1 MLRDLFDDL
10 RFGVRLIR
18 KHPGLSAA
26 TALTF
31 TLGLGLDAGVFTV
44 IDGMMFRPRVGHDP
58 ASFVEL
64 TEDVADANGRTAAA
78 PLISLR
84 DYNAF
89 AGAASLHDVAAWTPV
104 HAAVGGAVNRAEQV
118 PILVTCNFF
127 TAYGPDRPL
136 LGRVFRSDDCDRSAA
151 QPIVVIGED
160 LWRSTLTADPNV
172 IGKPLLLN
180 NRPFTIVGV
189 MASGYA
195 GQLRA
200 PIWIPLTSARLFF
213 GGRDFFREPERPWLL
228 GVVGRLQPGASRE
241 SAAAELAVIAR
252 QFDVATPNR
261 RTTPHVT
268 NGAMINEAVVQAAAS
283 WIVPLIMVA
292 PSLVL
297 LIACANVA
305 VLLLSRSAARQH
317 EIAIRISLGA
327 SRARMMRMLVAES
340 GLLAAIAAPPSL
352 AVAYSAPRLFRTLI
366 PQLPYYPFAID
377 ATVIAYVAGV
387 ALVAAIAASI
397 APALESL
404 KKDVNAALHH
414 HDALAGATGWHA
426 RDVLMAAQ
434 IGLSLVLLF
443 AAGLFLHAEFRLLAA
458 NPGYELDRVML
469 VVPRVAVP
477 PHTPA
482 SVKSLYQTFNERV
495 CGIPGVRTVAYA
507 RISADE
513 GGGFSQT
520 ETIVASRTGVTA
532 TPAFTTVSS
541 EYFRTLKIPVVAG
554 TVFSDDAASAKS
566 VIVSES
572 LARML
577 WPGHAPLGERARIG
591 DTQVTV
597 AGVVRDVRSASSGL
611 GERTVYRSAEAM
623 RAGDAFYVAFDG
635 GETQTAQAIRD
646 TITTLDAD
654 AAALPQ
660 TLGSIRRDQAAKFM
674 PIVELVLGL
683 GIVALA
689 LGVAGIYG
697 VVAFS
702 VGRRMR
708 EMGIRIALGA
718 RRVDII
724 RLVLSSGVA
733 AISAGLGTGVGFA
746 LIGARTLERIFRNTP
761 VRIDAWD
768 PIVYPAVVV
777 MLAVTAVVAMLGP
790 ARRAAA
796 ADPVHALRCD

>member
-10 RFGVRLIR
+10 RFGTRLIR

-26 TALTF
+26 TVLTF

-44 IDGMMFRPRVGHDP
+44 IDGLMFRPRVAHDP
-58 ASFVEL
+58 SSFVEL
-64 TEDVADANGRTAAA
+64 TEEVTDTNGHGGAT

-84 DYNAF
+84 DYHAF

-104 HAAVGGAVNRAEQV
+104 HAAVGSALNRTAEQV
-118 PILVTCNFF
+118 PLLVTCNFF

-136 LGRVFRSDDCDRSAA
+136 LGRTFRSDDCDHADA
-151 QPIVVIGED
+151 PPIAIIGED
-160 LWRSTLTADPNV
+160 LWRTTLNADPNV
-172 IGKPLLLN
+172 VGTSLLLN

-189 MASGYA
+189 MASGYS

-200 PIWIPLTSARLFF
+200 PIWIPLPTAPLFY
-213 GGRDFFREPERPWLL
+213 GGRDLPRETDKAWLL
-228 GVVGRLQPGASRE
+228 GVVGRLRPGASRE

-252 QFDVATPNR
+252 QLDVSTPNR
-261 RTTPHVT
+261 RTTIHVT
-268 NGAMINEAVVQAAAS
+268 NGATINEPVVQSAAS

-305 VLLLSRSAARQH
+305 VLLLSRSAARQQ

-327 SRARMMRMLVAES
+327 SRARLMRMLIAES
-340 GLLAAIAAPPSL
+340 ALLAAIAAPPSL
-352 AVAYSAPRLFRTLI
+352 AVAYAAPKVFRTLI

-377 ATVIAYVAGV
+377 TSVIAYVAGV
-387 ALVAAIAASI
+387 ALVAAMAASI

-414 HDALAGATGWHA
+414 HDALPGAIGWHA

-434 IGLSLVLLF
+434 VGLCLVLLF
-443 AAGLFLHAEFRLLAA
+443 AAGVFLHAEFRLLAA
-458 NPGYELDRVML
+458 SPGYELDRVML
-469 VVPRVAVP
+469 VVPHVGVP

-482 SVKSLYQTFNERV
+482 SVQSFYRAFNERV
-495 CGIPGVRTVAYA
+495 LGIPGVRTVAYTRA
-507 RISADE
+507 LSDE
-513 GGGFSQT
+513 SFTQT
-520 ETIVASRTGVTA
+520 ETIVAVTTGVTA
-532 TPAFTTVSS
+532 TPVFSTVSS
-541 EYFRTLKIPVVAG
+541 AYFHTLQIPVLAG
-554 TVFSDDAASAKS
+554 TVFGDDVVAATP

-572 LARML
+572 LARLL
-577 WPGHAPLGERARIG
+577 WPGHAPLGERARID
-591 DTQVTV
+591 DTEVTV
-597 AGVVRDVRSASSGL
+597 VAVVRDVQSASSGV
-611 GERTVYRSAEAM
+611 GERTVYRSAGPI
-623 RAGDAFYVAFDG
+623 RGGDAFYVGFEG
-635 GETQTAQAIRD
+635 GETQTAQSIRD
-646 TITTLDAD
+646 AITTLDID

-660 TLGSIRRDQAAKFM
+660 TLGNIRRDQASKFM

-683 GIVALA
+683 GGVALA
-689 LGVAGIYG
+689 LGVTGVYG
-697 VVAFS
+697 VVAFT

-718 RRVDII
+718 RRADII
-724 RLVLSSGVA
+724 RLVLSSGAA
-733 AISAGLGTGVGFA
+733 AISIGLGAGVGFA
-746 LIGARTLERIFRNTP
+746 LVGARTLERIFRNTP
-761 VRIDAWD
+761 VRIDVWD

-777 MLAVTAVVAMLGP
+777 ILAITTVVAMLGP

-796 ADPVHALRCD
+796 ADPIHALRCD